1 MDYVHW
7 PTTFTREYIEAER
20 IAQGLHDEV
29 WIEREHT
36 DFLASRGS
44 SSTEQQTTRTV
55 DGELTLVGRPD
66 NVKTNTGRTLT
77 TE

>member
-1 MDYVHW
+1 MDW
-7 PTTFTREYIEAER
+7 LERMRAESD
-20 IAQGLHDEV
+20 ALMQHQADQTC
-29 WIEREHT
+29 IEREHT
-36 DFLASRGS
+36 HFLASRGS
-44 SSTEQQTTRTV
+44 SPTEQQTTRTV

>member
-1 MDYVHW
+1 MNW
-7 PTTFTREYIEAER
+7 LEQMRAEADAIIQSR
-20 IAQGLHDEV
+20 IDNQ

-36 DFLASRGS
+36 DFLESRGR

-66 NVKTNTGRTLT
+66 EVKTNTGRTLT

>member
-1 MDYVHW
+1 MNW
-7 PTTFTREYIEAER
+7 LEQMRAEADAIIQSR
-20 IAQGLHDEV
+20 IDNQ

-36 DFLASRGS
+36 DFLESRGR